1 MYMLMEVGSKIT
13 HYSLVPNLL
22 SSQSQKPATQSQAFI
37 EHKTILIHYSLSQA
51 IGYQPDGLLCSTVCL
66 GF

>member
-1 MYMLMEVGSKIT
+1 MYMLIEVGSEIM

-22 SSQSQKPATQSQAFI
+22 PFQSQKPVPQSQTFI
-37 EHKTILIHYSLSQA
+37 EHKTILIHHSFSQA
-51 IGYQPDGLLCSTVCL
+51 IGYQPGGLLCSTVCL

>member
-1 MYMLMEVGSKIT
+1 MYMLIDVGSETI

-22 SSQSQKPATQSQAFI
+22 PSQSQKPAPQSQSFI
-37 EHKTILIHYSLSQA
+37 EHTTILIRHSLSQA
-51 IGYQPDGLLCSTVCL
+51 IGYQPGGLRCSTVCL

>member
-1 MYMLMEVGSKIT
+1 MYMLFEVGSKIM

-22 SSQSQKPATQSQAFI
+22 PSQSQKPATQSQAFI